1 MSQAANNRDVAI
13 SFLKNA
19 ASGRVD
25 EAYALVASNF
35 RHHNPYFPGDTESL
49 KAGMAEA
56 HKKFP
61 NTTLVVKHV
70 LEDREFVAVH
80 SYVQHAANTL
90 PIAAVHMFRFE
101 GEEIAELWDVA
112 MEAPQDSP
120 NENGMF

>member
-1 MSQAANNRDVAI
+1 MSGRRDIAI
-13 SFLKNA
+13 EFLKNA

-25 EAYALVASNF
+25 EAYALVTPTF

-49 KAGMAEA
+49 KVGMAEA

-61 NTTLVVKHV
+61 DTTLVVKHI
-70 LEDREFVAVH
+70 LEDGDLIAVH
-80 SYVQHAANTL
+80 SHVQHASNTL
-90 PIAAVHMFRFE
+90 AIAAVHIFRFE
-101 GEEIAELWDVA
+101 GDEIAELWDVA